1 MKRSLAFREITKFKE
16 KFLDFTSTYF
26 GKNYAARY
34 FRKWE
39 AVIDEIER
47 LFNDGNV
54 GGATDLEIFDHLL
67 KIATQDQADSSKIFP
82 GLCFLGA
89 FEAIKVH
96 KIIKLNSSENKNL
109 SSLISFS
116 SF

>member
-39 AVIDEIER
+39 AVIDEIEM
-47 LFNDGNV
+47 FFKDGKV
-54 GGATDLEIFDHLL
+54 GGAADLEIFDHLL
-67 KIATQDQADSSKIFP
+67 KIATQDQADSSKIVP

-89 FEAIKVH
+89 FEAIKV
-96 KIIKLNSSENKNL
+96 KKPS
-109 SSLISFS
+109 
-116 SF
+116 